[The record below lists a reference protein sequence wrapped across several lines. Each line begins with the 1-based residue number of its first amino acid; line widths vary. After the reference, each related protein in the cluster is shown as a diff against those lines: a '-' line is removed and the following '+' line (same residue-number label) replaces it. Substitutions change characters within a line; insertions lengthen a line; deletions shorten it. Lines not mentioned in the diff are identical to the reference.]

1 MTSTRPD
8 RVQSNSVRNS
18 LSDWQNYYSMR
29 TTRIFMQACCVK
41 WPVTSITWT
50 VHCPI
55 SALIKTIAKFS
66 NVIGNHQLDLSTNRT
81 VFMFVIGQC
90 NRTVKGTLNTSCLCK
105 WTERVMYCCLAFRR
119 VTVAFFSFSLF
130 NENLEPQPM
139 SCFFFKFWYDYRT
152 VLDSARSYLA
162 VYDQWRS
169 KFYYRVNCICHI

>member
-18 LSDWQNYYSMR
+18 LSDWQNYYSTR
-29 TTRIFMQACCVK
+29 TTRIFTQACCVK

-105 WTERVMYCCLAFRR
+105 WTERVMYCCLAFRW
-119 VTVAFFSFSLF
+119 VNCCFFSFLF
-130 NENLEPQPM
+130 LFLMKTYNHNRCLVSFSNFVATTDRIGLRSILFGCWWPM
-139 SCFFFKFWYDYRT
+139 
-152 VLDSARSYLA
+152 A
-162 VYDQWRS
+162 
-169 KFYYRVNCICHI
+169 